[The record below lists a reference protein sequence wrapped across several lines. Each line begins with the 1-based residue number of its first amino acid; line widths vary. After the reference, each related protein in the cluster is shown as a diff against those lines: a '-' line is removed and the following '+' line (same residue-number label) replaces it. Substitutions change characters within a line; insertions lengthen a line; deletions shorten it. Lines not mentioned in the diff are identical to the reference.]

1 MIDVKNDA
9 TEHSATNNGDATSI
23 EDNGSSNISITTAGK
38 KVLITHT
45 RTVDSSTRIRTR
57 RVGSS
62 DASVVLNSQ
71 AFDITTVK
79 RTRTVTTRRWSG
91 PRIDSAIIEGNSQSV
106 FGANIFDFIPTDSEV
121 VKWIDDSNSFIKENN
136 FGAVHNQIDA
146 HADENAP
153 GNRSESLVQSSNENT
168 LDNHDRNQRVSD
180 VSANHSTDGAKSFT
194 IAHAPIFTQDE
205 VDHV

>member
-1 MIDVKNDA
+1 MIEIQNNA
-9 TEHSATNNGDATSI
+9 TEQSATNNGDATSV
-23 EDNGSSNISITTAGK
+23 ENNGSSNISITIEGK
-38 KVLITHT
+38 KILITHT

-79 RTRTVTTRRWSG
+79 STRTVTTRRWSG

-106 FGANIFDFIPTDSEV
+106 FGANIFVFIPTDSEV

-136 FGAVHNQIDA
+136 FGTVHNQIDD
-146 HADENAP
+146 HADENTP

-180 VSANHSTDGAKSFT
+180 VSANHSTDGAKSFP

>member
-23 EDNGSSNISITTAGK
+23 ENNGSSNISITTAGK

-62 DASVVLNSQ
+62 DASVRLDTK
-71 AFDITTVK
+71 AFDITTVE
-79 RTRTVTTRRWSG
+79 RTRTITTRRWSG
-91 PRIDSAIIEGNSQSV
+91 PSIDSAIIEGNSQGV
-106 FGANIFDFIPTDSEV
+106 FSANVFDFIPTDSELA
-121 VKWIDDSNSFIKENN
+121 KWIDDSNSFIEENN
-136 FGAVHNQIDA
+136 FGAMQNQVDA
-146 HADENAP
+146 HTNQSAP
-153 GNRSESLVQSSNENT
+153 RDRSESFMQGSDEST

-180 VSANHSTDGAKSFT
+180 VSTNHSTDGAKSFAV
-194 IAHAPIFTQDE
+194 AHAPIFTQDE

>member
-1 MIDVKNDA
+1 MIEIQNNA
-9 TEHSATNNGDATSI
+9 TEQSATNNGDATSV
-23 EDNGSSNISITTAGK
+23 ENNGSSNISITTEGK
-38 KVLITHT
+38 KILITHT

-57 RVGSS
+57 RVGGS
-62 DASVVLNSQ
+62 DASVVLDSQ

-91 PRIDSAIIEGNSQSV
+91 PGIDSAIIDGNSESV
-106 FGANIFDFIPTDSEV
+106 FGANIFDFIPTDSES
-121 VKWIDDSNSFIKENN
+121 VKWIDDSNSFIEEND
-136 FGAVHNQIDA
+136 FGAMHNQVDA
-146 HADENAP
+146 HTNEHTP
-153 GNRSESLVQSSNENT
+153 GNSSESLVQSSDENT
-168 LDNHDRNQRVSD
+168 LDNHDCNHRVSD

>member
-1 MIDVKNDA
+1 MIDVKNNA
-9 TEHSATNNGDATSI
+9 TEDSATNNGNATSI
-23 EDNGSSNISITTAGK
+23 ENNGSSNISITTAGK
-38 KVLITHT
+38 KILITHT

-62 DASVVLNSQ
+62 DASVVLNTQ

-79 RTRTVTTRRWSG
+79 STRTVTTRRWSG
-91 PRIDSAIIEGNSQSV
+91 PRIDSAIIEGNGQSV
-106 FGANIFDFIPTDSEV
+106 FGANIFDFIPTNSEAA
-121 VKWIDDSNSFIKENN
+121 KWINDSNSFIEENN
-136 FGAVHNQIDA
+136 FGAMHNQVNT
-146 HADENAP
+146 HGDEQTP

>member
-1 MIDVKNDA
+1 MIDVKSDA
-9 TEHSATNNGDATSI
+9 TEHSATNNSDATSI
-23 EDNGSSNISITTAGK
+23 ENNGSSNISITTAGK

-79 RTRTVTTRRWSG
+79 STRTVTTRRWSS

-121 VKWIDDSNSFIKENN
+121 VKWIDDINSFIKENN
-136 FGAVHNQIDA
+136 FGSVHNQIDA
-146 HADENAP
+146 HADENTP
-153 GNRSESLVQSSNENT
+153 GNRSQTLVQSSNENT

>member
-1 MIDVKNDA
+1 VIDVKSGA
-9 TEHSATNNGDATSI
+9 TEQSASNNGNSTSI
-23 EDNGSSNISITTAGK
+23 DNDGSGNISITTEGK
-38 KVLITHT
+38 KILITHT

-62 DASVVLNSQ
+62 DASVVLNTQ

-91 PRIDSAIIEGNSQSV
+91 PGTDGAIIEGNIQSV
-106 FGANIFDFIPTDSEV
+106 FGANVFDFIPTDSEAA
-121 VKWIDDSNSFIKENN
+121 KWINDSNPFIKENN
-136 FGAVHNQIDA
+136 FGAMHNQVDA
-146 HADENAP
+146 HTNENSPSDSSESLMQSPDENA
-153 GNRSESLVQSSNENT
+153 
-168 LDNHDRNQRVSD
+168 LDNHDRNQRVGD

>member
-1 MIDVKNDA
+1 MINVKSGA
-9 TEHSATNNGDATSI
+9 TEQSASNNGDSTSI
-23 EDNGSSNISITTAGK
+23 ENNGSSNISITTAGK
-38 KVLITHT
+38 KILITHT

-62 DASVVLNSQ
+62 DASVVLDSQ

-79 RTRTVTTRRWSG
+79 RTRTVTTRCWSSPG
-91 PRIDSAIIEGNSQSV
+91 IDSAIIEGNGQSV
-106 FGANIFDFIPTDSEV
+106 FSANIFDFIPTDSEAA
-121 VKWIDDSNSFIKENN
+121 KWIDDSNSFIEEND
-136 FGAVHNQIDA
+136 FGTVHNQIDA
-146 HADENAP
+146 HGDENTP
-153 GNRSESLVQSSNENT
+153 GNRSESLVQSSDENT

-180 VSANHSTDGAKSFT
+180 VSANYSTSGAKSFT